1 MAVANLRAIREV
13 ARNFTGVNYSV
24 GVLKRKSEKFEK
36 PGKDAK
42 FEKPGKS
49 VQFAK
54 FEKPGKSVQFAK
66 FGKAGKVAKAA
77 KAAKAAKF
85 GKVASIPKG
94 LHRCCRSVGCN
105 CILRSAICQ
114 HIGIFARL

>member
-54 FEKPGKSVQFAK
+54 F
-66 FGKAGKVAKAA
+66 GKAGKVA

>member
-36 PGKDAK
+36 PGKD
-42 FEKPGKS
+42 
-49 VQFAK
+49 AK